1 METLL
6 HTIIYSAAAVI
17 LSLSFVA
24 VV

>member
-6 HTIIYSAAAVI
+6 HTIIYSSAAII

>member
-6 HTIIYSAAAVI
+6 HTIIYSSAAI
-17 LSLSFVA
+17 IISLSFVA